1 MEDSLQVE
9 LNALRQKV
17 TANEEAVSVLTT
29 AQDDHEARITALESA
44 SATHIR
50 RLRHQQLRI
59 EDSENRSRRDNIRLQ
74 GLPEATSGAKLKPT
88 VISIL
93 NKVLGREAATP
104 IELDRV
110 HRTHRAAVVSWQVV
124 HLQFLIPGC
133 GDSEHKETS
142 PRESGMELLFV
153 LGLIGAEIVTVISD
167 EPAPTNSSNALQ
179 AALPVPLWVIVLVC
193 GLIGFV
199 ILVAS
204 VALIVCLIQRSKQK
218 KQEQRDKGSIWINE
232 DMAKDWTLSRNNKVF
247 PMVSSPESTAETE
260 MSHPYLTYKNSYT
273 YHGSVQPFSSFRT

>member
-1 MEDSLQVE
+1 
-9 LNALRQKV
+9 
-17 TANEEAVSVLTT
+17 
-29 AQDDHEARITALESA
+29 
-44 SATHIR
+44 
-50 RLRHQQLRI
+50 
-59 EDSENRSRRDNIRLQ
+59 
-74 GLPEATSGAKLKPT
+74 
-88 VISIL
+88 
-93 NKVLGREAATP
+93 
-104 IELDRV
+104 
-110 HRTHRAAVVSWQVV
+110 
-124 HLQFLIPGC
+124 
-133 GDSEHKETS
+133 
-142 PRESGMELLFV
+142 MELLFV

-273 YHGSVQPFSSFRT
+273 YHGSVQPFSSFRTWPDCYYISKSGLWPLLTRVQTLWSVDNTSILCPCLPLFLFECQLRNIHGCSKPEDLNETSPGPWCDITNDGLHTL